1 MWAISSPSTSFQAA
15 TAVGLRVRIIRGS
28 QPKTVRTLP
37 LRLKATGSWNLP
49 PDFVLGE
56 GTMSGTHVSNRQEV
70 EDFLYVLSPGRVLG
84 LLLKAIDDETLVQV
98 VNRMIEQL
106 GKGQKEQ

>member
-1 MWAISSPSTSFQAA
+1 
-15 TAVGLRVRIIRGS
+15 
-28 QPKTVRTLP
+28 
-37 LRLKATGSWNLP
+37 
-49 PDFVLGE
+49 
-56 GTMSGTHVSNRQEV
+56 MSGTRVSNRQEV

-98 VNRMIEQL
+98 VNRMAEQL